1 MPLNLFIVLI
11 IIFFFLRTKQ
21 TSKPRYFISR
31 CNTGRLLLC
40 GLLNSFPRLSQVC
53 CYYVFYNRW
62 HNSYYITTFCT
73 VGVLYSAYCCTCI
86 CSLCWLCSLLCF
98 QNPHNSQ
105 RSSWPL
111 RRSSTEVPG
120 WDAGTEPHTMP
131 DLLCAALLFNWSG
144 IGLLRCRKCGAEE
157 LPHKSVFR
165 SASAELWTFL
175 QSVLELP
182 GSGEV

>member
-1 MPLNLFIVLI
+1 MVYLI
-11 IIFFFLRTKQ
+11 RFL
-21 TSKPRYFISR
+21 SYHR
-31 CNTGRLLLC
+31 CAATTCSITGD
-40 GLLNSFPRLSQVC
+40 
-53 CYYVFYNRW
+53 
-62 HNSYYITTFCT
+62 NSYYITTFCT
-73 VGVLYSAYCCTCI
+73 VGVLYRAYCCTCI

-144 IGLLRCRKCGAEE
+144 IGLLQCRKCGAEE

-165 SASAELWTFL
+165 SASVEL
-175 QSVLELP
+175 
-182 GSGEV
+182 

>member
-1 MPLNLFIVLI
+1 MVYLI
-11 IIFFFLRTKQ
+11 RFL
-21 TSKPRYFISR
+21 SYHR
-31 CNTGRLLLC
+31 CAATTCSITGD
-40 GLLNSFPRLSQVC
+40 
-53 CYYVFYNRW
+53 
-62 HNSYYITTFCT
+62 NSYYITTFCT
-73 VGVLYSAYCCTCI
+73 VCVLYSAYCCTCI

-144 IGLLRCRKCGAEE
+144 IGLLQCRKCGAEE

-165 SASAELWTFL
+165 SASVEL
-175 QSVLELP
+175 
-182 GSGEV
+182 